1 MRMECKQYR
10 NEHATSLCKERNV
23 KLKVGISPCP
33 NDTFIFYH
41 LLNDRRFSI
50 DLTVAD
56 IEELNRMALRRELDI
71 SKVSSYAACLV
82 QEHYQLLD
90 AGAAVGKSCGP
101 LLVARKEEPAL
112 SLPDARVGIPGRHTT
127 AHLLYSLYANN
138 RGTKEFM
145 PFNRIMPALS
155 QGLIDLGVIIHEGR
169 FTYGGYSLKEVAD
182 LGVWWEGLTGLPIPL
197 GGIIARRNL
206 PSATISDFT
215 AALRE
220 SILKAST
227 EKGNT
232 DAPLYDFIRKHAQE
246 MEAGVINRH
255 IDLYVN
261 EHSLSLT
268 GGGNRAFE
276 KLFSLAEG
284 LSL

>member
-1 MRMECKQYR
+1 
-10 NEHATSLCKERNV
+10 V
-23 KLKVGISPCP
+23 KLKLGISPCP

-41 LLNDRRFSI
+41 LLNSGRFSI
-50 DLTVAD
+50 DLTIAD
-56 IEELNRMALRRELDI
+56 IEELNRMALRGELDI
-71 SKVSSYAACLV
+71 SKVSSYAAGLV

-90 AGAAVGKSCGP
+90 AGAAVGKNCGP
-101 LLVARKEEPAL
+101 LLVARKGEPAL

-127 AHLLYSLYANN
+127 AHLLYSLYSNN

-145 PFNRIMPALS
+145 SFNRIMPALS

-169 FTYGGYSLKEVAD
+169 FTYQSYGLQEVAD

-197 GGIIARRNL
+197 GGIIARRTL
-206 PSATISDFT
+206 PPDTISDFT

-220 SILKAST
+220 SILKASA
-227 EKGNT
+227 EKGNP
-232 DAPLYDFIRKHAQE
+232 DAPLYDFIRQHAQE
-246 MEAGVINRH
+246 MATGIIKRH

-261 EHSLSLT
+261 DHSLSLAEE
-268 GGGNRAFE
+268 GNRAFE

>member
-1 MRMECKQYR
+1 MRMPP
-10 NEHATSLCKERNV
+10 LCKERTV
-23 KLKVGISPCP
+23 KIKVGISPCP
-33 NDTFIFYH
+33 NDTFMFYH
-41 LLNDRRFSI
+41 LLNAGCFSI
-50 DLTVAD
+50 DLTIAD

-71 SKVSSYAACLV
+71 SKVSSYAAGLI

-101 LLVARKEEPAL
+101 LLVSRKTGAPAA
-112 SLPDARVGIPGRHTT
+112 LPDARVGIPGRHTT

-155 QGLIDLGVIIHEGR
+155 QGRIDLGVIIHEGR
-169 FTYGGYSLKEVAD
+169 FTYKSYGLQEVAD
-182 LGVWWEGLTGLPIPL
+182 LGVWWEELTELPLPL
-197 GGIIARRNL
+197 GGIIARRSL
-206 PSATISDFT
+206 PPDTITDFS

-220 SILKAST
+220 SILQASA

-232 DAPLYDFIRKHAQE
+232 DGPLYNFIRQHAQE
-246 MEAGVINRH
+246 METEVLNRH

-261 EHSLSLT
+261 EYSLSL
-268 GGGNRAFE
+268 GGEGNRAFE
-276 KLFSLAEG
+276 KLFSLGEG
-284 LSL
+284 ISL

>member
-1 MRMECKQYR
+1 
-10 NEHATSLCKERNV
+10 V

-41 LLNDRRFSI
+41 LLNSGRFSI

-56 IEELNRMALRRELDI
+56 IEELNRMALDRELDI
-71 SKVSSYAACLV
+71 SKVSSYAAFLV
-82 QEHYQLLD
+82 QEHYRLLD
-90 AGAAVGKSCGP
+90 AGAAVGKNCGP
-101 LLVARKEEPAL
+101 LIVSRMEGYPASLSEARI
-112 SLPDARVGIPGRHTT
+112 GIPGRHTT

-155 QGLIDLGVIIHEGR
+155 RGLIDLGVIIHEGR
-169 FTYGGYSLKEVAD
+169 FTYKSYGLKEVAD

-197 GGIIARRNL
+197 GGIIARNNL
-206 PSATISDFT
+206 PPGTISQFT

-220 SILKAST
+220 SILKASA

-232 DAPLYDFIRKHAQE
+232 NAPLYDFIRQHAQE
-246 MEAGVINRH
+246 METDVINRH

-261 EHSLSLT
+261 EHSLSLA